1 MANMKVVMFCMLSII
16 IGTYTL
22 GIKSAENKNF
32 QASVD
37 RANQIQAE
45 EIAKTGLQMALD
57 DLACYPYLRA
67 LQPKSYVYT
76 KVVLGDTVRYTI
88 EPNGDVDKATVIVTA
103 QYNGIT
109 TKMKAKVSIQAYP
122 YISVYWW
129 NNVYRGR
136 WDIDRIYV
144 YPS

>member
-1 MANMKVVMFCMLSII
+1 MGSIKVILFCLLSTI

-45 EIAKTGLQMALD
+45 EIAKTGVQMALD
-57 DLACYPYLRA
+57 ELACNPNIRT
-67 LQPKSYVYT
+67 LQSSSYTYT
-76 KVVLGDTVRYTI
+76 KVVLGDTVTYNI
-88 EPNGDVDKATVIVTA
+88 SPNSDVDKATVVVVA
-103 QYNGIT
+103 KCNGVT
-109 TKMKAKVSIQAYP
+109 TKMRARVSIRAKASP
-122 YISVYWW
+122 S
-129 NNVYRGR
+129 NGLDRGR